1 MIHKTDFCIRTFHTD
16 AFGHVNNAKY
26 LELLEEARWRFSEDI
41 ELTPM
46 LREQQLGF
54 IIIDARM
61 RFRVPVSEGDTITV
75 NTSLNTLGTASGEV
89 HQTVLISESE
99 TSETIGSKA
108 LTSVF
113 HFILL
118 DRATAKSVPIQ
129 NEIRD
134 LLLDVLETPDRKASK

>member
-41 ELTPM
+41 ELTPL

-89 HQTVLISESE
+89 HQTVLLSKSENTE
-99 TSETIGSKA
+99 AIATKA

-129 NEIRD
+129 NEIRE
-134 LLLDVLETPDRKASK
+134 LLLDILEND

>member
-89 HQTVLISESE
+89 HQTVLISKSANSE
-99 TSETIGSKA
+99 AIGSKA

-113 HFILL
+113 HLSLIH
-118 DRATAKSVPIQ
+118 I
-129 NEIRD
+129 
-134 LLLDVLETPDRKASK
+134 

>member
-1 MIHKTDFCIRTFHTD
+1 
-16 AFGHVNNAKY
+16 
-26 LELLEEARWRFSEDI
+26 
-41 ELTPM
+41 M
-46 LREQQLGF
+46 LRQQQLGF

-89 HQTVLISESE
+89 HQTMLISKSE
-99 TSETIGSKA
+99 TSDSIGSKA

-118 DRATAKSVPIQ
+118 DRATAKSVAIE
-129 NEIRD
+129 NEIRK
-134 LLLDVLETPDRKASK
+134 LLLDIIEA

>member
-89 HQTVLISESE
+89 HQTVLISKSAN
-99 TSETIGSKA
+99 SKAIGSKA

-129 NEIRD
+129 NEIRE
-134 LLLDVLETPDRKASK
+134 LLLDILEDA